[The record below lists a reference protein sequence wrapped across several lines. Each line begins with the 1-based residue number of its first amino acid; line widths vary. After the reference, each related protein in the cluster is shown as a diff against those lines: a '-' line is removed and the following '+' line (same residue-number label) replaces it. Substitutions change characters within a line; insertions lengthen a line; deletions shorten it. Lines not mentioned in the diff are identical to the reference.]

1 MLKKYSNYI
10 KHLMI
15 HLMSFVINYVI
26 FIVIMLFI
34 DANNI
39 IGIQVSNFIAWI
51 VSMLFI
57 FFIDKKYVPDLVNE
71 DNSSELFKFI
81 LIRLLSLMI
90 EILIIYIFV
99 TILRANY
106 YSIKLISLVM
116 LFFFYSFYVRRV
128 KFN

>member
-1 MLKKYSNYI
+1 MLKKYSNYL

-15 HLMSFVINYVI
+15 HLMSFIINYVI

-34 DANNI
+34 DVNNI
-39 IGIQVSNFIAWI
+39 IGIQVSNLIAWI
-51 VSMLFI
+51 ISMLFI
-57 FFIDKKYVPDLVNE
+57 FFIDKKFVPDLVDE
-71 DNSSELFKFI
+71 HNSSELFKFI

-116 LFFFYSFYVRRV
+116 LFFFNSFYVRRV